1 MTGAEVAVGASKH
14 TMTACASTSSSG
26 RSSRYTAT
34 LPSTCMLI
42 SQPCIAVGRTL
53 RSDRLQYVSNNMV
66 KISHGVRNANR
77 EKNG

>member
-1 MTGAEVAVGASKH
+1 
-14 TMTACASTSSSG
+14 
-26 RSSRYTAT
+26 
-34 LPSTCMLI
+34 MLI